1 MSQLA
6 LPLVAIVVLDE
17 SAFAVAM
24 LGMVEF
30 LPFLLFSLPA
40 GVWVDRLRR
49 KPILVLA
56 DVLRAAALVS
66 VPIAYWL
73 DGLTIWQ
80 LYVVGFVVGIG
91 TVFFDVA
98 YQSYLPTLVK
108 RDELSD
114 GNSKL
119 ELSRSAAHLGGP
131 GLAGVL
137 IGILTAPVAVLADAI
152 SFVVSALLLTRI
164 RTTEPEA
171 VTADR
176 RSLLSE
182 LWEGLRYVLGN
193 QYVRGMAASVA
204 IFNFFGNVGG
214 SIVLVYF
221 VRELGLSA
229 TTIGIVFGLGNVG
242 FLVGA
247 ILARRVEARLGV
259 GRTIVGSSMLAV
271 PGLLLVP
278 LAPQDFAVP
287 VLIASGLIVG
297 FAIVLYNVTA
307 ISLMQAIT
315 PDRLLGRMNAS
326 RRFFVW
332 GVIPLGAITG
342 GVLATTIGLRP
353 TLFVGAIGGVSC
365 RPASALV
372 ADSLARARAGRGSV
386 FRDPVRQ
393 QRVGEALPR
402 QVRLRSQ
409 PRKPV
414 AHRRQS
420 LRVGGEPGERLVEL
434 LAAPS
439 RCPGRRRPR

>member
-1 MSQLA
+1 MRRPRGLWRHRDFLWLWSSQTVSQFGSQVSQLA
-6 LPLVAIVVLDE
+6 LPLVAIVVLRE

-40 GVWVDRLRR
+40 GVWVDRLPRR
-49 KPILVLA
+49 PMLVAA
-56 DVLRAAALVS
+56 DVVRAVALAS
-66 VPIAYWL
+66 VPVVYWL

-80 LYVVGFVVGIG
+80 LYVVGFVVGVG

-119 ELSRSAAHLGGP
+119 EISRSAAQLGGP
-131 GLAGVL
+131 GAAGVL
-137 IGILTAPVAVLADAI
+137 IGILTAPVAVVADAI
-152 SFVVSALLLTRI
+152 SFVVSALLIGRI
-164 RTTEPEA
+164 RTTERKPLAE
-171 VTADR
+171 DR

-182 LWEGLRYVLGN
+182 LWEGLRYVVKHE
-193 QYVRGMAASVA
+193 YVRGMAASVA

-229 TTIGIVFGLGNVG
+229 TTIGIVLGLGNVG

-259 GRTIVGSSMLAV
+259 GRTIVGSSLLSV

-278 LAPQDFAVP
+278 LAPRDFAVP
-287 VLIASGLIVG
+287 LLIASGLIVG

-307 ISLMQAIT
+307 ISLMQATT

-332 GVIPLGAITG
+332 GVIPLGAIVG
-342 GVLATTIGLRP
+342 GTLASTIGLRP
-353 TLFVGAIGGVSC
+353 TLFVGAIG
-365 RPASALV
+365 A
-372 ADSLARARAGRGSV
+372 SLAVLPLLLSPIRSL
-386 FRDPVRQ
+386 VR
-393 QRVGEALPR
+393 VPDED
-402 QVRLRSQ
+402 
-409 PRKPV
+409 
-414 AHRRQS
+414 QS
-420 LRVGGEPGERLVEL
+420 S
-434 LAAPS
+434 AIPS
-439 RCPGRRRPR
+439 ASSA

>member
-1 MSQLA
+1 MRRPPLFARSRSAPADRDPAQSTGLWQHRDFLWLWSSQTVSQFGSQISQLA
-6 LPLVAIVVLDE
+6 LPLVAIVALGE

-49 KPILVLA
+49 RPILVA
-56 DVLRAAALVS
+56 SDVLRAAALVS
-66 VPIAYWL
+66 VPVAYWL
-73 DGLTIWQ
+73 DALTIWQ
-80 LYVVGFVVGIG
+80 LYVVGFVVGVG

-119 ELSRSAAHLGGP
+119 ELSRSAAQLAGP
-131 GLAGVL
+131 GFAGVL
-137 IGILTAPVAVLADAI
+137 IGVLTAPVAVLADAI
-152 SFVVSALLLTRI
+152 SFVVSGVLITRI
-164 RTTEPEA
+164 RTTEPKA

-176 RSLLSE
+176 RSLFSE

-214 SIVLVYF
+214 SIILVYF

-229 TTIGIVFGLGNVG
+229 TTIGLVLGLGNVG

-247 ILARRVEARLGV
+247 LLARRVEARVGV
-259 GRTIVGSSMLAV
+259 GRTIVGSSMLSV

-278 LAPQDFAVP
+278 LAPQDIAVP
-287 VLIASGLIVG
+287 VLIASGVIVG

-342 GVLATTIGLRP
+342 GVLASTIGLRP
-353 TLFVGAIGGVSC
+353 TLFVAAIG
-365 RPASALV
+365 A
-372 ADSLARARAGRGSV
+372 SLAVLPLLLSPIRSL
-386 FRDPVRQ
+386 VR
-393 QRVGEALPR
+393 VPDED
-402 QVRLRSQ
+402 
-409 PRKPV
+409 
-414 AHRRQS
+414 QS
-420 LRVGGEPGERLVEL
+420 S
-434 LAAPS
+434 AIPS
-439 RCPGRRRPR
+439 ASSA

>member
-1 MSQLA
+1 VRLGGLWLNRDFLWLWSSQTVSQFGSQVSILA
-6 LPLVAIVVLDE
+6 LPLVAIVILRE

-56 DVLRAAALVS
+56 DILRAAALVS
-66 VPIAYWL
+66 VPVAYWL
-73 DGLTIWQ
+73 DVLTIWQ
-80 LYVVGFVVGIG
+80 LYVVGFVVGVG

-119 ELSRSAAHLGGP
+119 EISRSAANIAGP
-131 GLAGVL
+131 GVAGVL

-152 SFVVSALLLTRI
+152 SFIVSGLLITRI
-164 RTTEPEA
+164 RSVESKPVVE
-171 VTADR
+171 DR
-176 RSLLSE
+176 RSLVSE

-193 QYVRGMAASVA
+193 EYVRGMAASVS

-214 SIVLVYF
+214 SILLVYL
-221 VRELGLSA
+221 VRDLGMSA
-229 TTIGIVFGLGNVG
+229 TTIGLVFGLGNVG

-287 VLIASGLIVG
+287 VLIASGVIVG

-353 TLFVGAIGGVSC
+353 TLFVGAIGASLAVVPLLLSPI
-365 RPASALV
+365 RSLVRVPDEDQSSAIASASS
-372 ADSLARARAGRGSV
+372 A
-386 FRDPVRQ
+386 
-393 QRVGEALPR
+393 
-402 QVRLRSQ
+402 
-409 PRKPV
+409 
-414 AHRRQS
+414 
-420 LRVGGEPGERLVEL
+420 
-434 LAAPS
+434 
-439 RCPGRRRPR
+439 

>member
-1 MSQLA
+1 V
-6 LPLVAIVVLDE
+6 PLVAIVILRE

-56 DVLRAAALVS
+56 DILRAVALVS
-66 VPIAYWL
+66 VPVAYWL
-73 DGLTIWQ
+73 DVLTIWQ
-80 LYVVGFVVGIG
+80 LYVVGFVVGVG

-98 YQSYLPTLVK
+98 YQSYLPTLVR

-119 ELSRSAAHLGGP
+119 EISRSAAQLGGP
-131 GLAGVL
+131 GLGGVL

-152 SFVVSALLLTRI
+152 SFVVSGLLITRI

-214 SIVLVYF
+214 SILLVYL
-221 VRELGLSA
+221 VRELGMSA
-229 TTIGIVFGLGNVG
+229 ATIGVVFGLGNVG
-242 FLVGA
+242 FLGGA
-247 ILARRVEARLGV
+247 ILARRVEARMGV

-278 LAPQDFAVP
+278 LAPPEFAVP
-287 VLIASGLIVG
+287 FLIASGLIVG

-353 TLFVGAIGGVSC
+353 TLFVGAIGG
-365 RPASALV
+365 
-372 ADSLARARAGRGSV
+372 SLAVLPLLLSPIRSL
-386 FRDPVRQ
+386 VR
-393 QRVGEALPR
+393 VPDED
-402 QVRLRSQ
+402 
-409 PRKPV
+409 
-414 AHRRQS
+414 QS
-420 LRVGGEPGERLVEL
+420 S
-434 LAAPS
+434 AIPS
-439 RCPGRRRPR
+439 ASSA

>member
-1 MSQLA
+1 MQRTGLWRNGDFLWLWSSQTVSQFGSQVSQLA
-6 LPLVAIVVLDE
+6 LPLVAIVVLHE

-49 KPILVLA
+49 KPILVFA
-56 DVLRAAALVS
+56 DVLRAAALAS

-80 LYVVGFVVGIG
+80 LYVVGFVVGVG

-119 ELSRSAAHLGGP
+119 EISRSAAQLGGP

-137 IGILTAPVAVLADAI
+137 IGLLTAPVAVLADAI
-152 SFVVSALLLTRI
+152 SFVVSGVLITRI
-164 RTTEPEA
+164 RTTEPEPA
-171 VTADR
+171 TADR

-193 QYVRGMAASVA
+193 QYVRAMAASVA

-214 SIVLVYF
+214 SILLVYL

-229 TTIGIVFGLGNVG
+229 TTIGVVLGVGNVG

-247 ILARRVEARLGV
+247 ILARRVEARIGV
-259 GRTIVGSSMLAV
+259 GRTIVCSSLVAV

-278 LAPQDFAVP
+278 LAPHDFAVP
-287 VLIASGLIVG
+287 VLIASGVIVG

-353 TLFVGAIGGVSC
+353 TLFVGAIG
-365 RPASALV
+365 A
-372 ADSLARARAGRGSV
+372 SLAVLPLLLSPIRSL
-386 FRDPVRQ
+386 VR
-393 QRVGEALPR
+393 VPDED
-402 QVRLRSQ
+402 
-409 PRKPV
+409 
-414 AHRRQS
+414 QS
-420 LRVGGEPGERLVEL
+420 S
-434 LAAPS
+434 AIPS
-439 RCPGRRRPR
+439 ASSA

>member
-1 MSQLA
+1 MRRPPLPFARSRSAPADRDPAQRTGLWRHGDFLWLWSSQTVSQFGSQVSELA
-6 LPLVAIVVLDE
+6 LPLVAIVVLHE

-49 KPILVLA
+49 KPILVFA

-73 DGLTIWQ
+73 DGLTMWQ
-80 LYVVGFVVGIG
+80 LYVVGFVVGVG

-119 ELSRSAAHLGGP
+119 ELSRSAAQLGGP

-152 SFVVSALLLTRI
+152 SFVVSGLLLTRI
-164 RTTEPEA
+164 RTTEPEP

-182 LWEGLRYVLGN
+182 LWEGLRYVLEN
-193 QYVRGMAASVA
+193 QYVRGIAASIA

-214 SIVLVYF
+214 AIVLVYF

-229 TTIGIVFGLGNVG
+229 TTIGIVLGLGNVG

-247 ILARRVEARLGV
+247 LLARRVEARVGV
-259 GRTIVGSSMLAV
+259 GRTIVGASMLSV
-271 PGLLLVP
+271 PGMLLVP
-278 LAPQDFAVP
+278 LAPHDLAVP
-287 VLIASGLIVG
+287 VLIASGVIVG
-297 FAIVLYNVTA
+297 FAIVIYNVTA

-342 GVLATTIGLRP
+342 GVLASTIGLRP
-353 TLFVGAIGGVSC
+353 TLFVGAIGS
-365 RPASALV
+365 
-372 ADSLARARAGRGSV
+372 SLAVLPLLLSPIRSL
-386 FRDPVRQ
+386 VR
-393 QRVGEALPR
+393 VPDED
-402 QVRLRSQ
+402 
-409 PRKPV
+409 
-414 AHRRQS
+414 QS
-420 LRVGGEPGERLVEL
+420 S
-434 LAAPS
+434 AIPS
-439 RCPGRRRPR
+439 ASSA

>member
-1 MSQLA
+1 MRRPPLFARSRSAPADRDPAHSTGLWQHRDFLWLWSSQTVSQFGSQISQLA
-6 LPLVAIVVLDE
+6 LPLVAIVALGE

-49 KPILVLA
+49 KPILVFA

-66 VPIAYWL
+66 VPVAYWM

-80 LYVVGFVVGIG
+80 LYIVGFVVGVG

-108 RDELSD
+108 RDQLSD

-119 ELSRSAAHLGGP
+119 EISRSAAQLGGP

-137 IGILTAPVAVLADAI
+137 IGILSAPVAVLADAI
-152 SFVVSALLLTRI
+152 SFVVSGLLITRI
-164 RTTEPEA
+164 RTTEPEP

-214 SIVLVYF
+214 SIILVYF

-229 TTIGIVFGLGNVG
+229 TTIGLVLGLGNVG

-259 GRTIVGSSMLAV
+259 GRTIVGSSMLSV

-278 LAPQDFAVP
+278 LAPHDLAVP
-287 VLIASGLIVG
+287 VLIASGVIVG

-342 GVLATTIGLRP
+342 GVLASTIGLRP
-353 TLFVGAIGGVSC
+353 TLFVGAIG
-365 RPASALV
+365 A
-372 ADSLARARAGRGSV
+372 SLAVLPLLLSPIRSL
-386 FRDPVRQ
+386 VR
-393 QRVGEALPR
+393 VPDED
-402 QVRLRSQ
+402 
-409 PRKPV
+409 
-414 AHRRQS
+414 QS
-420 LRVGGEPGERLVEL
+420 S
-434 LAAPS
+434 AIPS
-439 RCPGRRRPR
+439 ASSA